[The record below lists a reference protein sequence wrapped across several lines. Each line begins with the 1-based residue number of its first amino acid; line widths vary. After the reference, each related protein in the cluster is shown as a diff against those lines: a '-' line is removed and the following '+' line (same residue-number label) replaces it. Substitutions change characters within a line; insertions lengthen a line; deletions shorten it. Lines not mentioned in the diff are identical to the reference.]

1 VALRRWRVRRARN
14 GRIQIALPDHEREVV
29 RRMLPQLRELLTV
42 GAEDDRTRRL
52 FPTAFHDDPEAEA
65 EYRRYMHTELVA
77 SRLTAL
83 DMVEASLD
91 RAELSEEEAA
101 AWLQSVNSVRL
112 VLGTL
117 LDVDEYLDLDDVPD
131 DDPEIQGY
139 AIYSYLSALLD
150 ELVQA
155 LEH

>member
-1 VALRRWRVRRARN
+1 MALRRWRVRRARN

-117 LDVDEYLDLDDVPD
+117 LDVDEHLDLDDVPD

>member
-1 VALRRWRVRRARN
+1 
-14 GRIQIALPDHEREVV
+14 
-29 RRMLPQLRELLTV
+29 MLPQLRELLTV

-65 EYRRYMHTELVA
+65 EYRRYMHAELVA
-77 SRLTAL
+77 SRLAAI
-83 DMVEASLD
+83 DAVDASLD
-91 RAELSEEEAA
+91 RTELSEEEAV

-117 LDVDEYLDLDDVPD
+117 LDVDEELDLDTVPD

-155 LEH
+155 LEP

>member
-1 VALRRWRVRRARN
+1 VRRARN

-42 GAEDDRTRRL
+42 GSEDDRTRRL
-52 FPTAFHDDPEAEA
+52 FPTAFHDDPDAEA
-65 EYRRYMHTELVA
+65 EYRRYMHAELVA
-77 SRLTAL
+77 SRLAAI
-83 DMVEASLD
+83 DAVEASLD
-91 RAELSEEEAA
+91 RAELSEEEAV

-117 LDVDEYLDLDDVPD
+117 LDVDEDLDLDAVAD

-150 ELVQA
+150 ELVHA
-155 LEH
+155 LEP

>member
-1 VALRRWRVRRARN
+1 VRRARN

>member
-139 AIYSYLSALLD
+139 AIDSYLSALLD

>member
-1 VALRRWRVRRARN
+1 MLRRWRVRRSRN
-14 GRIQIALPDHEREVV
+14 GRIQLNLPDHEREVV
-29 RRMLPQLRELLTV
+29 RRMLPQLRELLTL

-65 EYRRYMHTELVA
+65 EYRRYMHAELVA
-77 SRLTAL
+77 SRLAAI
-83 DMVEASLD
+83 DAVDASLD
-91 RAELSEEEAA
+91 RTELSEEEAV

-117 LDVDEYLDLDDVPD
+117 LDVDEELDLDTVPD

-150 ELVQA
+150 ELVHA
-155 LEH
+155 LER